1 MGQEAK
7 VQERVFGPGTV
18 LFEEGDA
25 SRDLYVLL
33 SGAVSVT
40 RAGWEVAEI
49 AEPGAYF
56 GEMSSLLGEPRSATV
71 TALSEVRVLVVPPER
86 LEDFFGTTPQLA
98 LRMARELARRLADTT
113 QLLVER

>member
-1 MGQEAK
+1 MNRQLE
-7 VQERVFGPGTV
+7 VYEHTFEPGAV
-18 LFEEGDA
+18 LFEEGEA

-33 SGAVSVT
+33 SGAVRVT
-40 RAGWEVAEI
+40 RSGWEVAEI
-49 AEPGAYF
+49 TEPGAYF
-56 GEMSSLLGEPRSATV
+56 GEMSSLLGEPRTATV
-71 TALSEVRVLVVPPER
+71 TALSEVRVLIVPPER